1 VSGVEQVELAPPAPV
16 PDAPHGV
23 YGPSAFGDGAR
34 RFWSLTF
41 MLARTEFKLR
51 FFGSALGYLWTL
63 MRPLLFFG
71 VLLLVF
77 TKLVKVGSHQ
87 TPYYAEYLLMAIIL
101 FTYFQEATSGSVQSL
116 VARENLLRKVRFP
129 RLAVPLSVSLFCLFN
144 LGMNLI
150 VVFVFILAAGIE
162 PRLSWLE
169 LIPLVAML
177 VILASGVGM
186 LLSALYVR
194 YRDIQPIWEVFSQIL
209 WYGSPILYT
218 VQTAAKKSLLGI
230 PFSRLL
236 TINPIG
242 AILTQARKAMLDP
255 TAPSATQAIGGV
267 PRLLIPIGIVLGL
280 CALGL
285 WFFNREAPHISE
297 RL

>member
-1 VSGVEQVELAPPAPV
+1 MSSIGQTEVVAPRVPAKSE
-16 PDAPHGV
+16 HV
-23 YGPSAFGDGAR
+23 YGPSAFGGGAR

-51 FFGSALGYLWTL
+51 FFGSVLGYVWTL
-63 MRPLLFFG
+63 MRPLMFFG
-71 VLLLVF
+71 VLLIVF
-77 TKLVKVGSHQ
+77 TKLVHVGSAQ
-87 TPYYAEYLLMAIIL
+87 TPHYAEYLLTAIIL
-101 FTYFQEATSGSVQSL
+101 FTYFQEATSNSVQSL
-116 VARENLLRKVRFP
+116 VGRENLLRKVRFP

-144 LGMNLI
+144 LGMNLL
-150 VVFVFILAAGIE
+150 VVFIFVLVAGVE

-169 LIPLVAML
+169 MIPLIALL
-177 VILASGVGM
+177 VLLASSVAM

-194 YRDIQPIWEVFSQIL
+194 YRDVQPIWEVFSQIL

-218 VQTAAKKSLLGI
+218 VQTAAKKSFLGI

-242 AILTQARKAMLDP
+242 AILTQARKALIDP
-255 TAPSATQAIGGV
+255 SAPSAAAAIGGTA
-267 PRLLIPIGIVLGL
+267 RLLIPLAIVLGL
-280 CALGL
+280 FALGL
-285 WFFNREAPHISE
+285 WYFNREAPHISE

>member
-1 VSGVEQVELAPPAPV
+1 MSSVGQSELAPARPPLKSE
-16 PDAPHGV
+16 HV
-23 YGPSAFGDGAR
+23 YGPSALGGGAR

-51 FFGSALGYLWTL
+51 FFGSVLGYVWTL
-63 MRPLLFFG
+63 MRPLMFFG
-71 VLLLVF
+71 VLLIVF
-77 TKLVKVGSHQ
+77 TKLVHVGSNQ
-87 TPYYAEYLLMAIIL
+87 TPHYAEYLLTAIIL
-101 FTYFQEATSGSVQSL
+101 FTYFQEATSNSVQSL
-116 VARENLLRKVRFP
+116 VGRENLLRKVRFP

-150 VVFVFILAAGIE
+150 VVFIFVLAAGVE

-169 LIPLVAML
+169 LIPLIALL
-177 VILASGVGM
+177 VLLASSVAM

-194 YRDIQPIWEVFSQIL
+194 YRDVQPIWEVFSQIL

-218 VQTAAKKSLLGI
+218 VQTAAKKSFLGI
-230 PFSRLL
+230 PFARLL

-242 AILTQARKAMLDP
+242 AILTQTRKALIDP
-255 TAPSATQAIGGV
+255 TAPSAARAIGSV
-267 PRLLIPIGIVLGL
+267 PRLLIPLGIVLGL
-280 CALGL
+280 FAVGL

>member
-1 VSGVEQVELAPPAPV
+1 MSSLQQTTEIIPAPGRS
-16 PDAPHGV
+16 ASHRV

-51 FFGSALGYLWTL
+51 FFGSVLGYVWTL

-71 VLLLVF
+71 VLLVVF
-77 TKLVKVGSHQ
+77 TKLVKVGSAD
-87 TPYYAEYLLMAIIL
+87 TPHYAQYLLTAIIL
-101 FTYFQEATSGSVQSL
+101 FTYFQEATSSSVGSL
-116 VARENLLRKVRFP
+116 VGRENLLRKVRFP

-150 VVFVFILAAGIE
+150 VVFAFVLGAGIE

-169 LIPLVAML
+169 LLPLIALL
-177 VILASGVGM
+177 VVLATGVSM

-194 YRDIQPIWEVFSQIL
+194 YRDIQPIWEVCSQIL

-218 VQTAAKKSLLGI
+218 VQTAAKKSFLGI

-242 AILTQARKAMLDP
+242 AILTQTRKALLDP
-255 TAPSATQAIGGV
+255 HAPSAASAIGGTA
-267 PRLLIPIGIVLGL
+267 RLLIPFGIVIVLF
-280 CALGL
+280 AVGL
-285 WFFNREAPHISE
+285 WYFNREAPHISE